1 MPKKMGLNS
10 KAEVA
15 KSRKNAAE
23 AEQKDRQTREKEE
36 QYWREAEGPKSKAV
50 KKREEEAE
58 KKAETAAKKLEAKRL
73 AEQEEKE
80 LEKALKKPD
89 KKANRV
95 TVPVPKVTE
104 AELIRRR
111 EEDQVALAK
120 KAEDSKKKQTRM
132 AGEDEYEKM
141 VLVTNTN
148 RDDSLIEA
156 HTVDEALARITVSDN
171 LPVDRHPEKRLKASF
186 KAYEEVELPRLKS
199 EKPGLT
205 HTQYKDLI
213 WKMWKKSPDNPLN
226 QVSDNPSCVCSK

>member
-1 MPKKMGLNS
+1 MPKKMGVNS

-23 AEQKDRQTREKEE
+23 AEQKDRQNREKEE
-36 QYWREAEGPKSKAV
+36 QYWREAEGPKSKAA
-50 KKREEEAE
+50 KKREEDAE
-58 KKAETAAKKLEAKRL
+58 KKAETAAKKAEAKRL
-73 AEQEEKE
+73 AELEEKE

-95 TVPVPKVTE
+95 SVPIPKVTE

-111 EEDQVALAK
+111 EEEQVALAK

-132 AGEDEYEKM
+132 AAEEEYEKM

-156 HTVDEALARITVSDN
+156 HSVDEALARITVTDN

-186 KAYEEVELPRLKS
+186 KAFEEAELPRLKQ

-226 QVSDNPSCVCSK
+226 QAAAAE

>member
-1 MPKKMGLNS
+1 MPKKMGVNS

-15 KSRKNAAE
+15 RSRKNAAE

-36 QYWREAEGPKSKAV
+36 QYWREAEGPKSKAA

-58 KKAETAAKKLEAKRL
+58 KKAETAAKKAEAKRL
-73 AEQEEKE
+73 AEQEERE

-89 KKANRV
+89 KKVNRV
-95 TVPVPKVTE
+95 AAPVPKVTE
-104 AELIRRR
+104 AELIKRR
-111 EEDQVALAK
+111 EEEQAALAK
-120 KAEDSKKKQTRM
+120 KSEEVKKRQTRM
-132 AGEDEYEKM
+132 AGEEEYEKM
-141 VLVTNTN
+141 VLVSNTN
-148 RDDSLIEA
+148 RDDSVIDA
-156 HTVDEALARITVSDN
+156 RSVDEALAKMTVGDN

-186 KAYEEVELPRLKS
+186 KAFEEVEMPRLKE

-226 QVSDNPSCVCSK
+226 QAAAAAE